1 MAENIATPSSIIKK
15 QAGFAGVLRH
25 PGFIVLWLSE
35 ALSLIG
41 DRLIMVA
48 LVTLVYDRTQS
59 AGAVGLL
66 MVLKSIPALALGSVA
81 GACVDRWN
89 RKWVMVASN
98 LLQGLIVL
106 LIPIVPGIAFVFVA
120 YLIMSTVSQ
129 FFVPARASTIPD
141 LVSPEALV
149 AANSLFAIAFVG
161 AIAIGPAIGT
171 WITESYGLSAAFYV
185 DASTFLAPAIAVG
198 LLTIPHQQ
206 RQVVDHSLGADLR
219 EGFRFVRSQPV
230 VFAALILSTAAF
242 LIIGTLSVT
251 GVVIVSDILGIE
263 TSKFGILMSAMGGGM
278 VVGAIAAN
286 GLSRHF
292 ERIRLAAVGAGLMAI
307 GIAALPWSPNLPL
320 ALVFGVTIGLGM
332 TLVQVNAQTI
342 LQTASE
348 NLRGRL
354 MGISQALMGCATLL
368 ASALSGILVERAGP
382 VVVLG
387 GIGLLALMATA
398 AAVTVSRKGR

>member
-1 MAENIATPSSIIKK
+1 MAEDITSPSVVTR
-15 QAGFAGVLRH
+15 QRPGFAGVLQC
-25 PGFIVLWLSE
+25 PGFVVLWLSE
-35 ALSLIG
+35 ALSLVG

-106 LIPIVPGIAFVFVA
+106 LIPIVPGIAFVFIA
-120 YLIMSTVSQ
+120 YLVMSTVSQ

-141 LVSPEALV
+141 LVSPEALI

-171 WITESYGLSAAFYV
+171 WIAESYGLAAAFYV
-185 DASTFLAPAIAVG
+185 DAGTFLVPAIAVG
-198 LLTIPHQQ
+198 LLSIPHRQ
-206 RQVVDHSLGADLR
+206 RQLDQISLGADLR
-219 EGFRFVRSQPV
+219 EGFTFVCSNPIV
-230 VFAALILSTAAF
+230 LAALMVITVAF

-251 GVVIVSDILGIE
+251 GVVIIHDVLGLE

-278 VVGAIAAN
+278 IVGAIAAN

-292 ERIRLAAVGAGLMAI
+292 ERIWLAAVGAVLMAI

-320 ALVFGVTIGLGM
+320 ALVFGVMIGLGM